1 MSLAGGTD
9 ILVFFAELKGLNLG
23 CKALAKALPRFC
35 VFHAHLVLERVGH
48 GMTTLVLILCCFLRS
63 SLWVPLSVSVTLKV

>member
-35 VFHAHLVLERVGH
+35 VSCSPCFGTSWSWDDYISIDFVLFPQ
-48 GMTTLVLILCCFLRS
+48 VLSLGS
-63 SLWVPLSVSVTLKV
+63 SLSVSVTLKV